1 MRTLLGAL
9 AVILLVVAAY
19 SRTLDVPLLFD
30 DIGSIERHERIQLTE
45 LDAGAFFDIL
55 VETRRPVA
63 YLSLALNHI
72 AGGLEPRGYHIVNI
86 ALHALTGVLLL
97 LFSRLL
103 FRRALHLS
111 GRSAP
116 AVPGGEITLATLSAL
131 LFVAHP
137 IQIQAVTYIV
147 QRMTVLA
154 TLLYVLAL
162 LLYVLGRERSAG
174 PGRLLLW
181 LGCAL
186 CGVLAMGSK
195 PIAAPL
201 PVAIFGIEW
210 FFYRD
215 LSGVWFRRQLRWFV
229 PLAAVGVGLG
239 WLYWTNASSIG
250 YADFDFTLWERLLTQ
265 LRVVGVLYPS
275 LLAWP
280 APSRLNLLHD
290 VSTSRSLLEPA
301 STLLALTLLLAFA
314 SAAVL
319 LSRRERVLGFALL
332 WYLLH
337 LLIESSFLPLAMVYE
352 HRLYLPMVGVSLGCV
367 WLLFRLASPRPA
379 LAVALA
385 LASIMLLA
393 TTSHVR
399 NQTWR
404 DAVRFWD
411 DVVAKSPTNPKAI
424 YNLGVAY
431 EQKNLLPEATAVYER
446 LVELAPN
453 LPDAHARLGVAY
465 VLGNRIEEAV
475 FHFREELRVDPES
488 EKGRELLD
496 AGLAILRGQRE
507 RAAPREP

>member
-30 DIGSIERHERIQLTE
+30 DIGSIERNERIQLTE
-45 LDAGAFFDIL
+45 LDPGALFDIL
-55 VETRRPVA
+55 VERRRPLA
-63 YLSLALNHI
+63 YFSLALNHL

-86 ALHALTGVLLL
+86 ALHALTGVLVL
-97 LFSRLL
+97 LFSRLI
-103 FRRALHLS
+103 FRRALHLA
-111 GRSAP
+111 GRLAP

-137 IQIQAVTYIV
+137 IQTQAVTYIV
-147 QRMTVLA
+147 QRMSVLA
-154 TLLYVLAL
+154 TLFYVLAL
-162 LLYVLGRERSAG
+162 LLFVLGRERSAG

-181 LGCAL
+181 VGCVF

-215 LSGVWFRRQLRWFV
+215 LSGAWLRRQLRWLA
-229 PLAAVGVGLG
+229 PLGGAGVGLG
-239 WLYWTNASSIG
+239 WVYWTKVSAIG

-265 LRVVGVLYPS
+265 FRVVGILYPS
-275 LLAWP
+275 LLVWP
-280 APSRLNLLHD
+280 APSCLNLLHEI
-290 VSTSRSLLEPA
+290 STSRSLLEPA
-301 STLLALTLLLAFA
+301 STLLGLLLLLGVA
-314 SAAVL
+314 SATVF

-332 WYLLH
+332 WYILH

-367 WLLFRLASPRPA
+367 WLLFRICSPRPGI
-379 LAVALA
+379 AVVLA
-385 LASIMLLA
+385 LASIALLA

-404 DAVRFWD
+404 DPVRFWD
-411 DVVAKSPTNPKAI
+411 DVVTKSPKNPKAV

-446 LVELAPN
+446 LVELAPD
-453 LPDAHARLGVAY
+453 LPDAHLRLGVAY
-465 VLGNRIEEAV
+465 ALANRIEDAV

-496 AGLAILRGQRE
+496 TGLEILRHQRE